1 MTKATTT
8 ETKERTFQACQLLAR
23 KIPAAQIKVEL
34 AKEHGI
40 SIKQAGNIVKKAEGL
55 LYESL
60 KRDDIRAIFLSTF
73 EMLQEDRLDA
83 QQAGNHC
90 AQVGASKQ
98 LVKLISLLPSIDQQT
113 VWETEHDQLYD
124 AFIEEKLAPPKGT
137 ITLGEK
143 ISMKDVGRKDL
154 KDIPMPDQ
162 FDIDEKPF

>member
-1 MTKATTT
+1 MTKATAT

-23 KIPAAQIKVEL
+23 KIPAAQIKIEL
-34 AKEHGI
+34 AREHNLTI
-40 SIKQAGNIVKKAEGL
+40 RQAGNIVKKAEGL

-60 KRDDIRAIFLSTF
+60 KRDDIRSLFLSTF
-73 EMLQEDRLDA
+73 ESLQEDRLDA
-83 QQAGNHC
+83 QQAGNHA

-124 AFIEEKLAPPKGT
+124 AFIEEKLAPPKGK
-137 ITLGEK
+137 IELGEK

-154 KDIPMPDQ
+154 NDLPNPDSKIP
-162 FDIDEKPF
+162 F

>member
-1 MTKATTT
+1 MTKATAT

-23 KIPAAQIKVEL
+23 KIPAAQIKIEL
-34 AKEHGI
+34 AREHNLTI
-40 SIKQAGNIVKKAEGL
+40 RQAGNIVKKAEGL

-60 KRDDIRAIFLSTF
+60 KRDDIRSLFLSTF
-73 EMLQEDRLDA
+73 ESLQEDRLDA
-83 QQAGNHC
+83 QQAGNHA

-124 AFIEEKLAPPKGT
+124 AFIEEKLAPPKGK
-137 ITLGEK
+137 IELGEK

-154 KDIPMPDQ
+154 NDLPNPEIP
-162 FDIDEKPF
+162 F